1 LPQLVEQTKGGEC
14 MLTDNE
20 KFIAHYVSVN
30 FVRCTSNISPKKAAK
45 TLCALRGAR
54 ARHVTNDEALKISNS
69 ADQHLTTILQPETA
83 LPRYWEELIQ
93 LTEREQFVVEIV
105 AVYAAG
111 AIKEVPNGEFNKKKL
126 ETIEKFIKTH
136 DLTTEECNQ
145 IVNEL
150 LDEFFLANQFLN
162 SLRVDTKYEQFKG
175 RFSSSADDQKW
186 GV

>member
-1 LPQLVEQTKGGEC
+1 

-30 FVRCTSNISPKKAAK
+30 FVRSTSNLSPEKAAK
-45 TLCALRGAR
+45 TLCILREAR
-54 ARHVTNDEALKISNS
+54 ARHVTNDEALKISNA
-69 ADQHLTTILQPETA
+69 ADQHLTTILRPETA
-83 LPRYWEELIQ
+83 LPRYWKELIQ

-111 AIKEVPNGEFNKKKL
+111 TIKMVPHGEFCTKKA
-126 ETIEKFIKTH
+126 ETIKKFTKTH
-136 DLTTEECNQ
+136 DLTSKECNE
-145 IVNEL
+145 ILDEL

-162 SLRVDTKYEQFKG
+162 SLRVNTKYEQLKG
-175 RFSSSADDQKW
+175 RHTRLDDSGGQW